1 MVSGH
6 GLTDLD
12 KSSEAPSSNR
22 NLSGGHKKRPSKG
35 KVNKFMKGVQSMRR
49 AGGKV
54 SKQIGIGYSKETRL
68 ALVKSKQEKEMA
80 KHTNKGDKT

>member
-1 MVSGH
+1 
-6 GLTDLD
+6 
-12 KSSEAPSSNR
+12 
-22 NLSGGHKKRPSKG
+22 
-35 KVNKFMKGVQSMRR
+35 MKGVQSMRR

-54 SKQIGIGYSKETRL
+54 SKQIGIGYSKESRL

>member
-1 MVSGH
+1 MP
-6 GLTDLD
+6 TDFD
-12 KSSEAPSSNR
+12 KFSEAPSSNR
-22 NLSGGHKKRPSKG
+22 DLTSVQKKRPSKG

-54 SKQIGIGYSKETRL
+54 SKKVGIGYSKETRL

-80 KHTNKGDKT
+80 KKTNKGDKT

>member
-1 MVSGH
+1 MVSGL
-6 GLTDLD
+6 GLAEVD
-12 KSSEAPSSNR
+12 KSSEAPSSSR
-22 NLSGGHKKRPSKG
+22 HLTGGHKKRPSKG
-35 KVNKFMKGVQSMRR
+35 KVNKFMKGMQSMRK
-49 AGGKV
+49 AGDKV